1 MNKKINLAV
10 ASAALVLGA
19 SAANAGIVIP
29 AGEWTMDINGNVNA
43 YASTHSA
50 DDTNNKETLSSKT
63 TPANKKE
70 LNEFDGDWHKLSDK
84 LKLGL
89 AKKLAQE
96 CELIK
101 FEDSVF
107 FLSLDSNKKYL
118 MHGDYIKKLDDALI
132 NHFNKKVSINIEIG
146 IVNSSPAIEK
156 KNEETEILKTTESA
170 IMKDKFVNE
179 LISEFGAE
187 IVPSSIKPIKGEEK

>member
-1 MNKKINLAV
+1 MLYQITITSRKDIDLAPDTHTGFSMAVLRMLAFSPTWDFKDIKKIK
-10 ASAALVLGA
+10 
-19 SAANAGIVIP
+19 
-29 AGEWTMDINGNVNA
+29 
-43 YASTHSA
+43 HSA
-50 DDTNNKETLSSKT
+50 DDNNNKKIVSSEPA
-63 TPANKKE
+63 PANKKE

-118 MHGDYIKKLDDALI
+118 MHEDYIKKLDDALI
-132 NHFNKKVSINIEIG
+132 NHFNKKVKINIEIG

-170 IMKDKFVNE
+170 IMKDVFVNE
-179 LISEFGAE
+179 LMNEFGAKV
-187 IVPSSIKPIKGEEK
+187 IPTSIKPIKEKGK

>member
-1 MNKKINLAV
+1 MYPVK
-10 ASAALVLGA
+10 
-19 SAANAGIVIP
+19 P
-29 AGEWTMDINGNVNA
+29 A
-43 YASTHSA
+43 
-50 DDTNNKETLSSKT
+50 
-63 TPANKKE
+63 PANKKE

-118 MHGDYIKKLDDALI
+118 MHEDYIKKLDDALI
-132 NHFNKKVSINIEIG
+132 NHFNKKVKINIEIG

-156 KNEETEILKTTESA
+156 KIEETEILKTTESA
-170 IMKDKFVNE
+170 IMKDVFVNE
-179 LISEFGAE
+179 LMNEFGAKV
-187 IVPSSIKPIKGEEK
+187 IPTSIKPIKEKGK